1 MRTNNRMLPAW
12 LRRTAML
19 LVAIM
24 GLHSLAPLSYGSA
37 IVSAAISTE
46 AARAADLATIQ
57 QLLEQ
62 KVVQHRLGELGFTTG
77 EIQTRME
84 LASNAELHQL
94 AVQSDTLTAGGDG
107 GVIFILVVVLL
118 VLLILRLTVNDTGVE
133 SDMLVA

>member
-1 MRTNNRMLPAW
+1 MLPAW
-12 LRRTAML
+12 LRRTAITM
-19 LVAIM
+19 VAVM

-37 IVSAAISTE
+37 IESAAISTE
-46 AARAADLATIQ
+46 TARAADLATIQ
-57 QLLEQ
+57 KALEQ

-107 GVIFILVVVLL
+107 GIIAILLIVLL
-118 VLLILRLTVNDTGVE
+118 VLLILRITTNDTGLE

>member
-1 MRTNNRMLPAW
+1 
-12 LRRTAML
+12 
-19 LVAIM
+19 M
-24 GLHSLAPLSYGSA
+24 GLHSLAPLSYGSLIA
-37 IVSAAISTE
+37 STAISTE

-57 QLLEQ
+57 QMLEQ

-94 AVQSDTLTAGGDG
+94 AVQSDALTAGGDG
-107 GVIFILVVVLL
+107 GIIFILVIVLL
-118 VLLILRLTVNDTGVE
+118 VLLILRITSNEAGAE